1 MDIRMSQSSGWR
13 KPFNSAVV
21 SGTITD
27 SSLCLLF
34 CSVGGFFQ
42 LSCLQPTQPVSSF
55 CRLISFSVEDG
66 DSRNAEGGWRDNQEF
81 GLANWRKSSVL
92 VEWQKNGRGLAK
104 PKRPEVS
111 QTVSTAYK
119 VA

>member
-1 MDIRMSQSSGWR
+1 MAETVQFIRRLKSTIGVWR
-13 KPFNSAVV
+13 DGKRNATRDSAVV

-92 VEWQKNGRGLAK
+92 VEWQKSA
-104 PKRPEVS
+104 
-111 QTVSTAYK
+111 
-119 VA
+119 